1 MSDDLLEI
9 RITAAGIEEALR
21 ALDARQVYTALMIW
35 FSKGSQYIRDELRS
49 RAPKT
54 LRGKVYIRLDT
65 ARPPRWARISVR
77 SPLARLIE
85 GGTGLLGDPRFKHTG
100 RHWPPAAGIQRSFVA
115 MGRDIS
121 LRQAFLVA
129 RTIGIR
135 GGNRPRPFIAPTRA
149 AVTPRVI
156 AMAHEAVREA
166 LKQ

>member
-1 MSDDLLEI
+1 
-9 RITAAGIEEALR
+9 
-21 ALDARQVYTALMIW
+21 
-35 FSKGSQYIRDELRS
+35 
-49 RAPKT
+49 
-54 LRGKVYIRLDT
+54 
-65 ARPPRWARISVR
+65 
-77 SPLARLIE
+77 
-85 GGTGLLGDPRFKHTG
+85 
-100 RHWPPAAGIQRSFVA
+100 VA
-115 MGRDIS
+115 QGRDIS